1 MQPSATTTTIMAT
14 TSTGPGGTTTTTATA
29 GSGAAAPNHQ
39 QTPSGNGTCCSIPPP
54 IMFLFLTL
62 LMTSSATAM
71 LCAAIMT
78 DHWEHVSWDRNSLDR
93 ISNET
98 AIELHWYLDGRAAK
112 IPLKGKGLPKQ
123 QHPHH
128 HHQQQQQQVG
138 QKSGG
143 AATNPVVTDNRAGVF
158 LVPMNG
164 GIWTLCIDLTAEEIR
179 EMSNDGF
186 PQVDQC
192 VNYLAGTME
201 SAQGNDEDARA
212 DWQHSESQASLHPH
226 LSRYSATRLI
236 SLLVYLC
243 SSSPPI
249 LPFLSS
255 PPTVCV
261 CETPLIVVTGKLLCC
276 RSLQCDT
283 QYFFYFN

>member
-1 MQPSATTTTIMAT
+1 M
-14 TSTGPGGTTTTTATA
+14 
-29 GSGAAAPNHQ
+29 
-39 QTPSGNGTCCSIPPP
+39 
-54 IMFLFLTL
+54 
-62 LMTSSATAM
+62 
-71 LCAAIMT
+71 
-78 DHWEHVSWDRNSLDR
+78 
-93 ISNET
+93 
-98 AIELHWYLDGRAAK
+98 
-112 IPLKGKGLPKQ
+112 
-123 QHPHH
+123 
-128 HHQQQQQQVG
+128 
-138 QKSGG
+138 
-143 AATNPVVTDNRAGVF
+143 TDNRAGVF

-236 SLLVYLC
+236 SLLVSLLLF
-243 SSSPPI
+243 SSNPTFSV
-249 LPFLSS
+249 FSS
-255 PPTVCV
+255 YCVCV